1 MRSTIPIEP
10 IDSALERITAGHH
23 LCSIFESES
32 ERLEVAV
39 AFIRVGL
46 ARGEKCLYLADYDSG
61 VRIQEGLQTAGVE
74 VTRALQ
80 AGSLV
85 LATPEAANLRRDSFD
100 PYRMFHFW
108 KNAAALASR
117 ENFSAMRGAYD
128 ASSFDLGAT
137 EVARWMEYESKL
149 ADMVAEA
156 RCSFACQ
163 YSHQS
168 VPARALLPIIRSHPT
183 VIYHG
188 AVCRNIY
195 HRSADEGHEDDS
207 LVLEVKRLLADLCE
221 RTAASYGGGI
231 SGGYTLPEA
240 QAALVRVSRLTTLG
254 ELTASIAHEIIQPL
268 TAVISNSQAGLHW
281 LTERMNVE
289 EARAAFA
296 GITRDAMRARVVIE
310 RIRALVR
317 EGGGEISQLHLNEVI
332 QEALSLL
339 DGQLQG
345 VAIKLHTEL
354 APNLPS
360 ISADRVQLQQVMLN
374 LVMNATD
381 AMRGM
386 PGGPRDLLI
395 RTSQIDDENLQVSV
409 EDSGVGLDP
418 ASMERMFEPFFTTK
432 PHGMGIGLSISR
444 KIVEA
449 HGGRLWAIQNQDRPG
464 ATFFFTLPHG
474 T

>member
-1 MRSTIPIEP
+1 M
-10 IDSALERITAGHH
+10 
-23 LCSIFESES
+23 
-32 ERLEVAV
+32 

-46 ARGEKCLYLADYDSG
+46 ARGEKCLYLAESDSG
-61 VRIQEGLQTAGVE
+61 RRIQAGLQTAGVD
-74 VTRALQ
+74 VAQALESG
-80 AGSLV
+80 ALV
-85 LATPEAANLRRDSFD
+85 LATPEAASLTGDSFD
-100 PYRMFHFW
+100 PYRMFLFW
-108 KNAAALASR
+108 KRAAAAASR
-117 ENFSAMRGAYD
+117 ENFPALRGAYD
-128 ASSFDLGAT
+128 VSSFDLGAT

-149 ADMVAEA
+149 ADMVAETG
-156 RCSFACQ
+156 CSFACQ

-195 HRSADEGHEDDS
+195 HRASDEGHEDDS
-207 LVLEVKRLLADLCE
+207 FVLEVERLLADLCE
-221 RTAASYGGGI
+221 RTAMSYGGGAG
-231 SGGYTLPEA
+231 GGYTLPEA

-281 LTERMNVE
+281 LTERMNVD

-296 GITRDAMRARVVIE
+296 RITRDARRARVVIE

-317 EGGGEISQLHLNEVI
+317 EGGGEISQLNLNEVI

-339 DGQLQG
+339 DGQLHG
-345 VAIKLHTEL
+345 AAIKLRTEL
-354 APNLPS
+354 APNLPG

-381 AMRGM
+381 AMRGIS
-386 PGGPRDLLI
+386 GPRDLAI
-395 RTSQIDDENLQVSV
+395 RTSEIDGKNLQVSV

-418 ASMERMFEPFFTTK
+418 GSMERMFEPFFTTK

-449 HGGRLWAIQNQDRPG
+449 HGGRLWATQNQDRPG
-464 ATFFFTLPHG
+464 ATFYFTLPYG
-474 T
+474 